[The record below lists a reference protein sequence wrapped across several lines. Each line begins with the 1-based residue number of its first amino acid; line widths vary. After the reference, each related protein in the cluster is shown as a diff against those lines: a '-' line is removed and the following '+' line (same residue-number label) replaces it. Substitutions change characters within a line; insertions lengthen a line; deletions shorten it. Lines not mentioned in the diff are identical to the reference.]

1 MGSCVGTVLGLQL
14 EGRGDCHLA
23 LVMTVAQYW
32 HKLKEE
38 PQGLGHMSPQF
49 WRWEPSVPRR
59 LTVEET
65 RETVR
70 DAADHLFRQV

>member
-1 MGSCVGTVLGLQL
+1 M
-14 EGRGDCHLA
+14 
-23 LVMTVAQYW
+23 MTVAQYW